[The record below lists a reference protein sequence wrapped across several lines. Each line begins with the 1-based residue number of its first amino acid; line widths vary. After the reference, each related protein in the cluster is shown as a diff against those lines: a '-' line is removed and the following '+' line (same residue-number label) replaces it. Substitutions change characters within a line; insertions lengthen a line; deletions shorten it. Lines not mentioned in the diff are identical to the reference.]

1 MRTCQYAAF
10 SILATSLACAQ
21 PAAPATEAPAH
32 STTKSNPGTASSA
45 PIQASLL
52 REEAVSMLETLSKDP
67 SAEIRANV
75 VEAAGWGGAGSSGGS
90 SRLIPII
97 EKGLSDPSPAVQTV
111 ALMVVARNKIRQFV
125 PLARTSLSSES
136 PYVKSAAI
144 YALAANGVE
153 VDQTPLASI
162 LLTHDKPQVRAH
174 AAFILGELKNASA
187 MGLLRQAAREKL
199 IMASESQVK
208 SYQLQIAEALVKLGD
223 QTQIDTIRAALYS
236 GPDDLEAVALAAQIL
251 GTISDSGS
259 RNNLINLSV
268 YKDRAGTP
276 LPADVRLAVA
286 AALAKLGETDA
297 AMIATEFVTHAEPA
311 IRKQAAY
318 VMGLGGKNALAVHL
332 ATLLKDQDAGV
343 RVAAAD
349 AILKFKR

>member
-1 MRTCQYAAF
+1 MLACSN
-10 SILATSLACAQ
+10 SILVAIAASVACAQ
-21 PAAPATEAPAH
+21 PAVTTSDASAPTPA
-32 STTKSNPGTASSA
+32 KSASSA

-52 REEAVSMLETLSKDP
+52 REEAISTLESLANDSNP
-67 SAEIRANV
+67 EIRANV
-75 VEAAGWGGAGSSGGS
+75 VEAAGGLSSAGNSGGG
-90 SRLIPII
+90 RLRPII
-97 EKGLSDPSPAVQTV
+97 ERGLTDPSAAVQTV
-111 ALMVVARNKIRQFV
+111 ALMVVGRNKIKELA
-125 PLARTSLSSES
+125 PLARTSVSSDNM
-136 PYVKSAAI
+136 YVKSAAI
-144 YALAANGVE
+144 FALSAAGVE
-153 VDQTPLASI
+153 VDQTPLANI
-162 LLTHDKPQVRAH
+162 LLNGEKPQIRAH
-174 AAFILGELKNASA
+174 AAFILGEIRNPSA
-187 MGLLRQAAREKL
+187 LGLLRQAAREKL

-223 QTQIDTIRAALYS
+223 QSQIDTVRAALYS

-251 GTISDSGS
+251 GTLGDTGA

-286 AALAKLGETDA
+286 AALAKLGEPDA

-332 ATLLKDQDAGV
+332 STLLKDQDAGV